1 MPSSVLKAKIQ
12 TPRTFCSM
20 PQGTF
25 CLMGKMER
33 AMSMVSRTSWLNM
46 QVGKGAERFSGR
58 GMSRQIRMSV
68 LWLVREKGV
77 KADKYDSVDD
87 ADGGNARNSGEFSFG
102 DVDCCTLSGDAY

>member
-1 MPSSVLKAKIQ
+1 MPNSVLKAKIQ
-12 TPRTFCSM
+12 TPRTFWSM

-33 AMSMVSRTSWLNM
+33 AMGMVNGTSWLDM

-58 GMSRQIRMSV
+58 GMSCQIRMNV

-77 KADKYDSVDD
+77 KADKYDLVDGAEGD
-87 ADGGNARNSGEFSFG
+87 NARISGEFSFG
-102 DVDCCTLSGDAY
+102 DVDCCTLSGDAC